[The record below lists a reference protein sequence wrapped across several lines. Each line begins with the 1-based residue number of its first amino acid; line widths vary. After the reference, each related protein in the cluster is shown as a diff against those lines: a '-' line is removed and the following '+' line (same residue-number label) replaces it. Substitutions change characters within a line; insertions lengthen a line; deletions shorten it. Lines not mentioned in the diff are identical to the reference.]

1 MYSRLLPTLTVLAAL
16 LAGACTGPVAM
27 MTAEEKPTAKAAPA
41 EAGRDWPMYGGT
53 PSRNMVNTVARGIPT
68 DWGNKKGGKNV
79 KWVADLGDR
88 GYLPPAVAG
97 GKVYIPTNNHK
108 PRDPK
113 VKGDKAVLM
122 CFDEATGEFLW
133 QIVHDMPPAE
143 IVTDQAKAEGLLS
156 TPVVEGDRL
165 YYVTP
170 AAEVIC
176 ADASNKGAIL
186 WRRDLMKDYKVYPHY
201 VTFCSPL
208 VVGDLVFVGT
218 GNGRAGDDPDKPVPE
233 PKAPSFVAINKK
245 DGKVVWHDNSP
256 GDKIMEGA
264 WASPLYAKVN
274 GLGQVIFHG
283 GDGWLYAFEAKNEK
297 KLIWKFDCN
306 PKGSEFRKDS
316 RGTASYL
323 MTPAVHDSHLYT
335 AVGQQPDNGAG
346 VGHLWCV
353 DITRTGDLSEEL
365 EKGKRNS
372 NSGLVWHFGGPTP
385 KGSARDWVFGRSISG
400 FAVHDG
406 LLYTAD
412 LEGFLYCLEAK
423 TGKQLWQDD
432 LKANVWASPLWV
444 DGKVYLA
451 DDSGNVTIFEHGKE
465 KKSVNKVDMDD
476 GVKATPV
483 VANGVLYIATPKR
496 LFAITAK

>member
-170 AAEVIC
+170 A
-176 ADASNKGAIL
+176 
-186 WRRDLMKDYKVYPHY
+186 R
-201 VTFCSPL
+201 
-208 VVGDLVFVGT
+208 GDL
-218 GNGRAGDDPDKPVPE
+218 RRRLE
-233 PKAPSFVAINKK
+233 
-245 DGKVVWHDNSP
+245 
-256 GDKIMEGA
+256 
-264 WASPLYAKVN
+264 
-274 GLGQVIFHG
+274 QG
-283 GDGWLYAFEAKNEK
+283 GDPLAPRPDEGLQG
-297 KLIWKFDCN
+297 L
-306 PKGSEFRKDS
+306 
-316 RGTASYL
+316 
-323 MTPAVHDSHLYT
+323 PALRHV
-335 AVGQQPDNGAG
+335 
-346 VGHLWCV
+346 
-353 DITRTGDLSEEL
+353 
-365 EKGKRNS
+365 
-372 NSGLVWHFGGPTP
+372 
-385 KGSARDWVFGRSISG
+385 
-400 FAVHDG
+400 
-406 LLYTAD
+406 
-412 LEGFLYCLEAK
+412 
-423 TGKQLWQDD
+423 
-432 LKANVWASPLWV
+432 
-444 DGKVYLA
+444 
-451 DDSGNVTIFEHGKE
+451 
-465 KKSVNKVDMDD
+465 
-476 GVKATPV
+476 
-483 VANGVLYIATPKR
+483 
-496 LFAITAK
+496 LFAAGGGRPGVRGDRQRQGRRRP